1 MATGLH
7 DREDLGDDAL
17 GADLHVR
24 DINLKCG
31 NCNFKLINGL
41 NPTKTRPCLLA
52 SSASNTIREL
62 EELEEA
68 HTSEQATTMFVT
80 FAPGMTPVPSPLS
93 PDTVHDIAWL

>member
-1 MATGLH
+1 MT
-7 DREDLGDDAL
+7 ETLGKP
-17 GADLHVR
+17 GY
-24 DINLKCG
+24 I
-31 NCNFKLINGL
+31 
-41 NPTKTRPCLLA
+41 LLA

-93 PDTVHDIAWL
+93 PPEKMHM